1 MSKQNLYRWVSIV
14 FLLFIYN
21 GLSAQVRNDTIRTLQ
36 DTIHNGLI
44 VGDNEILESIQK
56 RKNEADSSRHFY
68 DKLKKKFSKT
78 RVTRELYRMLFRE
91 PYQNA
96 PSFAI
101 KQTENRY
108 DKFEGRIIGKIDIK
122 TLDPF
127 GARVND
133 TLRQADNWLERA
145 GNTIHVSSK
154 SYVIRQSLLFS
165 KGDEM
170 DPQIITDNE
179 RILRQQLPYIQD
191 ARIFVL
197 PRIND
202 IDTVDVLVLIQ
213 DNWSISGDFAIGG
226 LTSGNAKLDDK
237 NIFGFGHEL
246 INEVSYNV
254 FRDQKWGYR
263 GFYRVPFIGKTFIF
277 GELSYINEW
286 NQNIYGLRLRRDFLT
301 PATKFAGGL
310 ELMQHR
316 LLREIVPFGTDT
328 VSQRFTYSFNLTDVW
343 LGRSFPINMGSENF
357 RQRTR
362 VVLAGRVINNNFNER
377 PLVTADTNQ
386 LYWNRF
392 LSLVSLGISNRSYF
406 RDVLIYGFGR
416 TEDVPYG
423 GLLSFTGGLESNEF
437 GRRFYT
443 GIKASRGKYYPNFG
457 YLVTTLDAGSF
468 IDNKRWQ
475 EGVLRVETNYFSRLF
490 MLRTWRVR
498 QFVNFR
504 FTKGIGR
511 FDTEFI
517 DISNTNGIRGIGNLA
532 LRGTKSI
539 VLNLET
545 VFFTPINI
553 LGFQIAS
560 FTYADLGMIT
570 PADVNLFAG
579 QLFQG
584 YGLGFRIR
592 NENLTFNTF
601 QFRLGY
607 YPNIPNN
614 SAVFRTQFSGIPSLR
629 LSDFDIKAPEVINFG
644 RRY

>member
-1 MSKQNLYRWVSIV
+1 
-14 FLLFIYN
+14 
-21 GLSAQVRNDTIRTLQ
+21 
-36 DTIHNGLI
+36 
-44 VGDNEILESIQK
+44 VGDNEVLESIQK
-56 RKNEADSSRHFY
+56 RKNEADSSRYFY
-68 DKLKKKFSKT
+68 EKLKKKFSKT
-78 RVTRELYRMLFRE
+78 KVTREIYRLLFRE

-96 PSFAI
+96 PSHAV
-101 KQTENRY
+101 KKTQNPYEKYN
-108 DKFEGRIIGKIDIK
+108 GRIIGKIEIK

-133 TLRQADNWLERA
+133 TLRQPDNWLEKTA
-145 GNTIHVSSK
+145 NAIHVSTRT
-154 SYVIRQSLLFS
+154 YVIRKSLLFT
-165 KGDEM
+165 KGESLDSRT
-170 DPQIITDNE
+170 ISDNE
-179 RILRQQLPYIQD
+179 RILRQQLPFVLD

-197 PRIND
+197 PRISTR
-202 IDTVDVLVLIQ
+202 DTVDILVLTQ
-213 DNWSISGDFAIGG
+213 DNWAVSGDFAVGG
-226 LTSGNAKLDDK
+226 FTSGNLKLDNK
-237 NIFGFGHEL
+237 NIFGLGHEFL
-246 INEVSYNV
+246 NEVSYNA

-263 GFYRVPFIGKTFIF
+263 AFYRVPFIGKTFIS

-286 NQNIYGLRLRRDFLT
+286 YQNIYGIKLRREFLT
-301 PATKFAGGL
+301 PTTKFAGGL
-310 ELMQHR
+310 EVVQNR
-316 LLREIVPFGTDT
+316 ILREVIPFGVDT
-328 VSQRFTYSFNLTDVW
+328 VSQRFHYSFNLTDIW
-343 LGRSFPINMGSENF
+343 LGRSFPVNIGSEDF
-357 RQRTR
+357 RERTR
-362 VVLAGRVINNNFNER
+362 LVLAGRIINNNFTER
-377 PLVTADTNQ
+377 PTVSADTNQ
-386 LYWNRF
+386 LFWDRF
-392 LSLVSLGISNRSYF
+392 LSLVSVGISNRKYF

-423 GLLSFTGGLESNEF
+423 GMLSLTGGMESNEF
-437 GRRFYT
+437 GRRMYA

-457 YLVTTLDAGSF
+457 YLVGSVDAGSF
-468 IDNKRWQ
+468 VDNKRWQ

-490 MLRTWRVR
+490 MLKTWRVR
-498 QFVNFR
+498 QFVNVR

-517 DISNTNGIRGIGNLA
+517 DISNTNGIRGIGSLA

-545 VFFTPINI
+545 VFFTPINL

-570 PADVNLFAG
+570 PANINLFSG

-584 YGLGFRIR
+584 YGLGFRLR

-614 SAVFRTQFSGIPSLR
+614 NAVFRTQFSGIPSLR
-629 LSDFDIKAPEVINFG
+629 LNDFDIRAPEVVNFG

>member
-1 MSKQNLYRWVSIV
+1 
-14 FLLFIYN
+14 
-21 GLSAQVRNDTIRTLQ
+21 
-36 DTIHNGLI
+36 

-68 DKLKKKFSKT
+68 EKLKKTFSKT
-78 RVTRELYRMLFRE
+78 KVTRELYRMLFRE

-96 PSFAI
+96 ASFATQ
-101 KQTENRY
+101 KTDNRY
-108 DKFEGRIIGKIDIK
+108 DKYEGRIIGRIDIN

-145 GNTIHVSSK
+145 GNTMHVSTK

-165 KGDEM
+165 KGK
-170 DPQIITDNE
+170 PLNPRVISDNE
-179 RILRQQLPYIQD
+179 RVLRQQLPFIQD

-197 PRIND
+197 PRIHD
-202 IDTVDVLVLIQ
+202 RDTVDVLVLVQ

-237 NIFGFGHEL
+237 NIFGLGHEL
-246 INEVSYNV
+246 INQVSYNV

-263 GFYRVPFIGKTFIF
+263 GYYRVPFIGKTFIF

-301 PATKFAGGL
+301 PNTKFAGGL
-310 ELMQHR
+310 EVTQHR
-316 LLREIVPFGTDT
+316 LLREFIPFGEDT
-328 VSQRFTYSFNLTDVW
+328 VAQRFTYSFNLTDVW
-343 LGRSFPINMGSENF
+343 LGRSFPINIGSENF

-362 VVLAGRVINNNFNER
+362 IVLAGRVINNNFNER

-392 LSLVSLGISNRSYF
+392 LSLVSVGISNRSYF

-423 GLLSFTGGLESNEF
+423 GMLSFTGGLESNEF
-437 GRRFYT
+437 GRRIYT
-443 GIKASRGKYYPNFG
+443 GIKASRGKYYSNFG
-457 YLVTTLDAGSF
+457 YLVNTLEAGSF
-468 IDNKRWQ
+468 IDNKRWE
-475 EGVLRVETNYFSRLF
+475 EGVLRIETKYFSRLF

-498 QFVNFR
+498 QFVDFR

-539 VLNLET
+539 VVNLET

-614 SAVFRTQFSGIPSLR
+614 AAIFRTQFSGIPSLR
-629 LSDFDIKAPEVINFG
+629 LSDFDIRAPEVIDYG
-644 RRY
+644 QRY

>member
-1 MSKQNLYRWVSIV
+1 
-14 FLLFIYN
+14 LLVIS
-21 GLSAQVRNDTIRTLQ
+21 GGKVSAQVRKDTIRTLQ
-36 DTIHNGLI
+36 DTTRSALV
-44 VGDNEILESIQK
+44 VGDNELLESIQRK
-56 RKNEADSSRHFY
+56 KNEADSSRHFY
-68 DKLKKKFSKT
+68 EKLKKTFSKT
-78 RVTRELYRMLFRE
+78 KVTREIYRLLFRE

-96 PSFAI
+96 PSYTV
-101 KQTENRY
+101 KKTENPYEKY
-108 DKFEGRIIGKIDIK
+108 DGRIIGKIAIK

-133 TLRQADNWLERA
+133 TLRQADNWLEKSA
-145 GNTIHVSSK
+145 NALHVSTRNH
-154 SYVIRQSLLFS
+154 VIRQSLLFS
-165 KGDEM
+165 KGD
-170 DPQIITDNE
+170 PLNALIIADNE
-179 RILRQQLPYIQD
+179 RVLRQQLPFILD
-191 ARIFVL
+191 ARIYVI
-197 PRIND
+197 PRISTA
-202 IDTVDVLVLIQ
+202 DTVDVLVLTQ
-213 DNWSISGDFAIGG
+213 DNWSISGDFAVGG
-226 LTSGNAKLDDK
+226 LTSGNIKLDDK
-237 NIFGFGHEL
+237 NIFGMGHEF

-286 NQNIYGLRLRRDFLT
+286 NQNSYGLRLRRDFLT
-301 PATKFAGGL
+301 PTTKFAGGL
-310 ELMQHR
+310 EILQNR
-316 LLREIVPFGTDT
+316 LLREVIPFGSDT
-328 VSQRFTYSFNLTDVW
+328 VAQRFRYSFNLTDVW
-343 LGRSFPINMGSENF
+343 LGRSFPVNIGSEDF
-357 RQRTR
+357 KQRTR
-362 VVLAGRVINNNFNER
+362 IILAGRIINNDFRER
-377 PLVTADTNQ
+377 PPVRADTNQ

-392 LSLVSLGISNRSYF
+392 LSLVSVGISTRSYF
-406 RDVLIYGFGR
+406 KDVLIYGFGR

-423 GLLSFTGGLESNEF
+423 GMLSLTGGLESNEF
-437 GRRFYT
+437 GRRLYT
-443 GIKASRGKYYPNFG
+443 GIKASRGKYFNNFG
-457 YLVTTLDAGSF
+457 YLVTSLDAGSF
-468 IDNKRWQ
+468 ITQKRWQ

-498 QFVNFR
+498 QFVNIR

-545 VFFTPINI
+545 VFFTPINL

-560 FTYADLGMIT
+560 FMYADLGMIT
-570 PADVNLFAG
+570 PANINLFAG

-584 YGLGFRIR
+584 YGLGFRLR

-614 SAVFRTQFSGIPSLR
+614 NAVLRTQFSGIPSLR
-629 LSDFDIKAPEVINFG
+629 LSDFDIRAPEVVNFG
-644 RRY
+644 RRF